1 MAASLD
7 DINAQLAGPLPASPS
22 TGNVGVRRRQAA
34 PTVVDTTPDY
44 QREWGATVERTKGY
58 APTVAGFARQVAGDQ
73 QGAAEDYAAAKVRD
87 ERAAQLDSDVSTDW
101 RDVGSLGDA
110 FRYARKLAIGSV
122 PDMAL
127 SVGAGGVAR
136 MGARRLAADAERR
149 AVMGRISAELSETG
163 ATSPLARAAI
173 EKAGERSARA
183 ATAQVAERQ
192 FGEAV
197 ADTARMAVGRNAAAQ
212 ARIDRAG
219 RAAGFVGA
227 TAGQFPGML
236 SESREQ
242 LEKTDQAGA
251 MKIGAAD
258 LAASAVGALPTE
270 RLMGRLFQTP
280 AAKEGLGRQLAMAVP
295 RIAKETGQ
303 QALFEG
309 STEAAQA
316 FVQRAGH
323 KWVDDNVGLLTPE
336 AIQDYV
342 ANFVGGAVL
351 GGASGGAV
359 ETANHGGAAVRGV
372 AEGVRSGIDH
382 AARGGRW
389 VWDQGGTVREAV
401 RDYLTSKSPF
411 FQRAAEAVA
420 GAPGSPRR
428 QAAAGLGERVSE
440 AARGATEAGK
450 RFYEHLRSGERQDDA
465 EARTDGVM
473 ERLDEAMRAD
483 VEAGTPLG
491 DLVGHLP
498 SFTQKWAM
506 SHFAP
511 AYLAT
516 KSPQAV
522 ADMASLLERLATGK
536 EISRRERDILVA
548 QANNPDSGLTMA
560 KLDTIG
566 ALGPLVQAQVKRMQ
580 MKADGASYAER
591 SKVRSG
597 YSPVSRTM
605 NRLSESAGVQA
616 PELKADSTFNE
627 SGAARAATESD
638 ALGGEQESGS
648 EIGLNP
654 IEDAS
659 RGDRTRNMTKFE
671 QALEARDAIGKQLT
685 FTERPTAP
693 AEGMTNR
700 ETFQT
705 WKSERK
711 AREEYN
717 RLNNELRELVLGQK
731 TENNPEGAFTFRQNN
746 SPKGKEAW
754 AKAEASPEYVTTD
767 QTYDFKRDVDGQVEK
782 RKLAIHLPS
791 ALSAF
796 LARNGSLLPQ
806 DPKARGQAALAGV
819 IGELQSAGVNI
830 DPNTLVAGDIF
841 LPANHRRAEPE
852 YVGTISQAF
861 IDTLKLGPRDSAA
874 EGAARVRKALQE
886 GALEDTRPEAVARGR
901 AAQANTTRKKKA
913 ELAQLIRAE
922 IEADPAVAKRVAELR
937 SQARAVRADQ
947 AMPARDKR
955 ITLQRLARDYG
966 QATADAARRATNKLE
981 PSDYAQGRLEEVV
994 QKLAEEFHEGDLDAA
1009 RDEIAQARRTAG
1021 REATSDARER
1031 DDDTSFQEQDH
1042 RLVPRE
1048 APRGTVTRGDPRRF
1062 TSSLEVI
1069 ADVGTELSHGSIIKR
1084 MSQFLEGSGFRAYHL
1099 AAAYAKWRGN
1109 RFNKQR
1115 NALFSAMQD
1124 NGKAYHDHL
1133 ALKSMVDAAQAELD
1147 LANATNTKQRNA
1159 LTKAFRAKI
1168 AEVEYARAYTRT
1180 AERMAKTGKGLQES
1194 FDAFMATPSGLRAAN
1209 VVDRIGSAIA
1219 KARADGDAKETDRL
1233 VARLQKAQR
1242 RTPKI
1247 RTAIRF
1253 ASVFAAQARAERA
1266 AIEQFAA
1273 EEAAKI
1279 AKGKRAT
1286 GVPLTK
1292 AQAKADLVEA
1302 RKKLR
1307 EFERDTGAM
1316 AQVEAY
1322 ESAVAQL
1329 EDRTQGTEKVP
1340 SYSTHDLAASVA
1352 KAELDERLA
1361 EGHITTKK
1369 YVSEIEAIRDPQSG
1383 AAEQYLAEVM
1393 NAEPTVTHA
1402 KEDAADTAFNSNEQG
1417 AAIADQLL
1425 ASMRDALVRMG
1436 ESVLG
1441 SKHSDLGRAI
1451 EEKLES
1457 LNRADRLTPDERRFL
1472 ADVGMYVDGIAPEFR
1487 ESDRL
1492 AQAYD
1497 AWMDHQIGRDDYA
1510 DAPRAATSVGVS
1522 GEARANDGPDP
1533 SKVSPERR
1541 AELAKKLAAEKKG
1554 RSTSEES
1561 EAAEREGRKANYGK
1575 ATPLNPALR
1584 PAPVERLDDTTPVP
1598 RKRGKQVIKSVPQAQ
1613 AAVDATENAGV
1624 ASATAKTGP
1633 HDLKAEKEMLNEV
1646 LAQMGVPK
1654 LLSLKPLS
1662 KTDAKGAP
1670 RSPNTGGSYMLRT
1683 VQINDTLH
1691 GAERVEVLLHE
1702 TGHHIYAAELAKAMG
1717 VEQQAVINMTDA
1729 QLLDA
1734 LEKHLPA
1741 VAAEYSAWMAER
1753 GNAATVPLFQSSAPT
1768 YRQRGLATR
1777 NGGGAKV
1784 TRSTSIH
1791 EWMADNIARA
1801 LAGRRETQSAVG
1813 KFFKAIA
1820 DQLRTFYDTMAGKS
1834 PRLAPAKSVEAWVDS
1849 LFNRETNAVREAT
1862 GQAATQV
1869 QARAVVAAAVRSE
1882 AAPTDPTV
1890 PPAPPAA
1897 PKPKAGKPKP
1907 PKDMDGMMQYVRDFL
1922 PPQERKILE
1931 QVFKR
1936 VQGKLRRVYAKRPD
1950 VLEAMASA
1958 EHGMEATIAAGY
1970 LAWKAGKF
1978 KTGSKSGSALLTISE
1993 DLHKVVGLAGPG
2005 DYAQSILKDMAS
2017 GRVQAM
2023 KQNGHTYDIV
2033 KQEARARGQLQQ
2045 AVNKLGDVKEAI
2057 MRPIDRAMAGVG
2069 RQMFES
2075 GIPAMR
2081 KIAGLLYR
2089 PAGTTGADRGM
2100 VREVVHTTA
2109 SFAEKANAALQG
2121 LSAGEQRRVMRLLQ
2135 EQAAPEQINAKVSKR
2150 VGNKRNVNHGNYR
2163 YSKGVR
2169 DAVQAVR
2176 KLMDDSFKY
2185 MESAGVQVGYRKDFF
2200 PVLLDIRNENARA
2213 QLTALLSDPVYEA
2226 SIREFFDKP
2235 KDTEPKGK
2243 GKPKGKPKG
2252 KRKAG
2257 NVPPLPAE
2265 HEAFFEKQ
2273 RAKLEKRIAN
2283 GSGNPTQLHNLIAV
2297 NMSVVEAMRTGN
2309 IATIEKHIA
2318 AAEARQERYDVD
2330 SDAYKTIDL
2339 ELRFAKARIK
2349 QLSEAGASA
2358 EAAAEPSAA
2367 EPSAADNT
2375 LQGMIKNLVDGAVR
2389 GEAAS
2394 LPSDAAPRF
2403 RGASFRL
2410 MEFIYRLRDEAVKS
2424 GDPEAIA
2431 KHNAN
2436 VKTFASLQTHNPAE
2450 VFARYIEPMVRKAEY
2465 ARRFGH
2471 DGEKLEAMLEAMK
2484 KQGATEDQVQH
2495 AREAVEAAAG
2505 TYGQDLSP
2513 TLEALSPALA
2523 KRFAGRKTRATIS
2536 GLQAYQNAR
2545 LLPLSLLSSLVDP
2558 MGIAVRSGGDFAV
2571 AWTGI
2576 RDGMSS
2582 ITNKASREQLH
2593 DMLRLL
2599 GSAEDMG
2606 SMEALQQGFGG
2617 AGNITAAKVN
2627 EFVFKWNG
2635 MAAWTRTTRYMA
2647 LLSAH
2652 AFMLKHGADAT
2663 AGKAKAAREDAE
2675 SPRARSQRYLM
2686 ELGVQPGDIKPE
2698 TVTLPSG
2705 RTRDQV
2711 RLLSAGER
2719 AKATA
2724 EQLAADDRVRRALMQ
2739 FVDEAILRP
2748 NSQQTPQWHSD
2759 PYMGLVT
2766 QYKAF
2771 GYAIY
2776 DQIMGRID
2784 VELSNGNAKVL
2795 LAAGAYVPIVVM
2807 AEMLR
2812 NVAQG
2817 DTDDTEDWG
2826 PDDWLW
2832 LGVERSGLYSPQFG
2846 ALESAVDD
2854 TREGRGPLASQI
2866 GPTAS
2871 QARDLGKV
2879 AFGQRSA
2886 GKTFESALPG
2896 STLYKK
2902 WNDGPAQE
2910 LE

>member
-7 DINAQLAGPLPASPS
+7 DINAQLAGPLPASS

-110 FRYARKLAIGSV
+110 FRYARKLAIGSA

-127 SVGAGGVAR
+127 SVGAGGVLR

-197 ADTARMAVGRNAAAQ
+197 ADTARTAVGRNAAAQ

-258 LAASAVGALPTE
+258 LAASAIGALPTE
-270 RLMGRLFQTP
+270 RLVGRLFQTP
-280 AAKEGLGRQLAMAVP
+280 AAKESLGRQLAMAVP

-309 STEAAQA
+309 TTEAAQA

-389 VWDQGGTVREAV
+389 AWDQGGTVREAV

-420 GAPGSPRR
+420 GSPGSPRR

-450 RFYEHLRSGERQDDA
+450 RFYEHLRSRERQDDA

-483 VEAGTPLG
+483 VEGGAPMG
-491 DLVGHLP
+491 DLVAGLP
-498 SFTQKWAM
+498 TFTQKWAM
-506 SHFAP
+506 SHFDP
-511 AYLAT
+511 AFLAT
-516 KSPQAV
+516 KSPKAV
-522 ADMASLLERLATGK
+522 ADMGALLERLATGK
-536 EISRRERDILVA
+536 QLSRRETELL
-548 QANNPDSGLTMA
+548 ANLPRLPGSGMTVA
-560 KLDTIG
+560 KLDAIG
-566 ALGPLVQAQVKRMQ
+566 AVGPRVADLAKRMSDD
-580 MKADGASYAER
+580 APGASYGTSPLQR
-591 SKVRSG
+591 S
-597 YSPVSRTM
+597 
-605 NRLSESAGVQA
+605 Q
-616 PELKADSTFNE
+616 
-627 SGAARAATESD
+627 
-638 ALGGEQESGS
+638 
-648 EIGLNP
+648 
-654 IEDAS
+654 
-659 RGDRTRNMTKFE
+659 
-671 QALEARDAIGKQLT
+671 LETD
-685 FTERPTAP
+685 
-693 AEGMTNR
+693 
-700 ETFQT
+700 
-705 WKSERK
+705 
-711 AREEYN
+711 
-717 RLNNELRELVLGQK
+717 
-731 TENNPEGAFTFRQNN
+731 EGA
-746 SPKGKEAW
+746 P
-754 AKAEASPEYVTTD
+754 
-767 QTYDFKRDVDGQVEK
+767 
-782 RKLAIHLPS
+782 
-791 ALSAF
+791 
-796 LARNGSLLPQ
+796 
-806 DPKARGQAALAGV
+806 
-819 IGELQSAGVNI
+819 
-830 DPNTLVAGDIF
+830 
-841 LPANHRRAEPE
+841 RR
-852 YVGTISQAF
+852 T
-861 IDTLKLGPRDSAA
+861 
-874 EGAARVRKALQE
+874 
-886 GALEDTRPEAVARGR
+886 
-901 AAQANTTRKKKA
+901 
-913 ELAQLIRAE
+913 
-922 IEADPAVAKRVAELR
+922 
-937 SQARAVRADQ
+937 
-947 AMPARDKR
+947 
-955 ITLQRLARDYG
+955 
-966 QATADAARRATNKLE
+966 
-981 PSDYAQGRLEEVV
+981 
-994 QKLAEEFHEGDLDAA
+994 A
-1009 RDEIAQARRTAG
+1009 RDEAADQMAAGEDATGLDFTDRVQGIVESGRADPELQPLDAMHSARAS
-1021 REATSDARER
+1021 AER
-1031 DDDTSFQEQDH
+1031 LQQ
-1042 RLVPRE
+1042 
-1048 APRGTVTRGDPRRF
+1048 
-1062 TSSLEVI
+1062 
-1069 ADVGTELSHGSIIKR
+1069 
-1084 MSQFLEGSGFRAYHL
+1084 Q
-1099 AAAYAKWRGN
+1099 AAA
-1109 RFNKQR
+1109 
-1115 NALFSAMQD
+1115 
-1124 NGKAYHDHL
+1124 
-1133 ALKSMVDAAQAELD
+1133 
-1147 LANATNTKQRNA
+1147 
-1159 LTKAFRAKI
+1159 
-1168 AEVEYARAYTRT
+1168 
-1180 AERMAKTGKGLQES
+1180 
-1194 FDAFMATPSGLRAAN
+1194 
-1209 VVDRIGSAIA
+1209 
-1219 KARADGDAKETDRL
+1219 
-1233 VARLQKAQR
+1233 
-1242 RTPKI
+1242 
-1247 RTAIRF
+1247 
-1253 ASVFAAQARAERA
+1253 ASDPAERA
-1266 AIEQFAA
+1266 ALQGQIDQLRTDYADLRTKVRAAIERGNGVVTKNDATDASRRFWEQRVASPNYAVLNQTAEIKLNNGKTLIQPQAIDLAMLIRRQQAAIRTEGTASDAIAPRDALLRGLAEAA
-1273 EEAAKI
+1273 EVGYSVDPKQLRLGEI
-1279 AKGKRAT
+1279 TDTRT
-1286 GVPLTK
+1286 GRVLMRITPAIK
-1292 AQAKADLVEA
+1292 AQLANDLQQFKGRVPELSPVPDDAALNRDFARSLPSEDAMGESPVDGGDDPTLFAQGPRSQPPGRNVGTADAEYVPEMGVVSDVNVNDPYAEL
-1302 RKKLR
+1302 L
-1307 EFERDTGAM
+1307 TGARRRYAAAGSPRERAAVMGSVAREIATRRLTQELEAGQLSEQTFNQLM
-1316 AQVEAY
+1316 AQVENP
-1322 ESAVAQL
+1322 ESGLAERYLARAARGEFASASVRHMPLDNAKPEGFDAFDYTTSPETGDYRIRDRFDEAVERVMARADAVASRAAGRKMHQRPAAP
-1329 EDRTQGTEKVP
+1329 EPRPGPAREVAEQVVKVNTGTRDKIVSAP
-1340 SYSTHDLAASVA
+1340 TAAPA
-1352 KAELDERLA
+1352 KA
-1361 EGHITTKK
+1361 KK
-1369 YVSEIEAIRDPQSG
+1369 RIV
-1383 AAEQYLAEVM
+1383 
-1393 NAEPTVTHA
+1393 
-1402 KEDAADTAFNSNEQG
+1402 K
-1417 AAIADQLL
+1417 
-1425 ASMRDALVRMG
+1425 
-1436 ESVLG
+1436 
-1441 SKHSDLGRAI
+1441 
-1451 EEKLES
+1451 
-1457 LNRADRLTPDERRFL
+1457 
-1472 ADVGMYVDGIAPEFR
+1472 
-1487 ESDRL
+1487 
-1492 AQAYD
+1492 
-1497 AWMDHQIGRDDYA
+1497 
-1510 DAPRAATSVGVS
+1510 
-1522 GEARANDGPDP
+1522 
-1533 SKVSPERR
+1533 
-1541 AELAKKLAAEKKG
+1541 
-1554 RSTSEES
+1554 
-1561 EAAEREGRKANYGK
+1561 K
-1575 ATPLNPALR
+1575 AT
-1584 PAPVERLDDTTPVP
+1584 ERLDDTTPAP

-1702 TGHHIYAAELAKAMG
+1702 TGHHIYAAELAKALG
-1717 VEQQAVINMTDA
+1717 VEPQAVINMDDA

-1734 LEKHLPA
+1734 LEKQLPA

-1768 YRQRGLATR
+1768 YRQRGLAAR

-2057 MRPIDRAMAGVG
+2057 MRPIDRAMAGAG

-2495 AREAVEAAAG
+2495 AREAVEAAVG

-2686 ELGVQPGDIKPE
+2686 ELGVQPGDIKTE

>member
-7 DINAQLAGPLPASPS
+7 DINAQLAGPLPASS

-197 ADTARMAVGRNAAAQ
+197 ADTARTAVGRNAAAQ

-270 RLMGRLFQTP
+270 RLVGRLFQTP
-280 AAKEGLGRQLAMAVP
+280 AAKESLGRQLAMAVP

-389 VWDQGGTVREAV
+389 AWDQGGTVREAV

-450 RFYEHLRSGERQDDA
+450 RFYEHLRTRERQDDA

-483 VEAGTPLG
+483 VEGGAPMG
-491 DLVGHLP
+491 DLVAGLP
-498 SFTQKWAM
+498 TFTQKWAM
-506 SHFAP
+506 SHFDP
-511 AYLAT
+511 AFLAT
-516 KSPQAV
+516 KSPKAV
-522 ADMASLLERLATGK
+522 ADMGALLERLATGK
-536 EISRRERDILVA
+536 QLSRRETELL
-548 QANNPDSGLTMA
+548 ANLPRLAGSGMTIA
-560 KLDTIG
+560 KLDAIG
-566 ALGPLVQAQVKRMQ
+566 AVGPRVADMAKRMSDDAPGPSYGTSPLQRSQLEADEGAPRRTTGDEAADQMAAGEDATGLDFTDRVQGIVESGRADPELQPLDAMHSTRASAERLQQQAAAASDPAERATLQGQIDQLRADYAGLRTKVRAAIERGNGVVTKNDSNANSKKFWGRVASSPNYVVLNQTAEIKLNNGTTLVQPQAIDLAMLIRRQQAAIRTEGTAAEAIAPRDALLRGLAEAAEVGYSIDPKQLRLGEITDTRTGRVLMRVTPAIKAQLANDLQQFEGRVPDLGPMADDAALNRDFARSLPRDDAMGESPVDGGDDPTLFAQGPRSQPPGRNVGAADAEYVPEMGVVSDVNVNDPYADLLTGARRRYAVAGSPRERAAVMGSVAREIATRRLTQELEAGQLSEQTFNQLMAQVENPES
-580 MKADGASYAER
+580 GLAER
-591 SKVRSG
+591 
-597 YSPVSRTM
+597 Y
-605 NRLSESAGVQA
+605 L
-616 PELKADSTFNE
+616 
-627 SGAARAATESD
+627 ARAARGEFASASVRHMPLDNAKPEGFD
-638 ALGGEQESGS
+638 AFDYTTSPETGDYRIRDRFDEAV
-648 EIGLNP
+648 NRVVARA
-654 IEDAS
+654 DAVAS
-659 RGDRTRNMTKFE
+659 RAAGRKMHQRPMAKTRRGMTRTPEQRPGPAREVAE
-671 QALEARDAIGKQLT
+671 QAVKVNPGTRDRIVSAPTAAPAKAKKQVVKKA
-685 FTERPTAP
+685 TER
-693 AEGMTNR
+693 
-700 ETFQT
+700 
-705 WKSERK
+705 
-711 AREEYN
+711 
-717 RLNNELRELVLGQK
+717 
-731 TENNPEGAFTFRQNN
+731 
-746 SPKGKEAW
+746 
-754 AKAEASPEYVTTD
+754 
-767 QTYDFKRDVDGQVEK
+767 
-782 RKLAIHLPS
+782 
-791 ALSAF
+791 
-796 LARNGSLLPQ
+796 
-806 DPKARGQAALAGV
+806 
-819 IGELQSAGVNI
+819 
-830 DPNTLVAGDIF
+830 
-841 LPANHRRAEPE
+841 
-852 YVGTISQAF
+852 
-861 IDTLKLGPRDSAA
+861 
-874 EGAARVRKALQE
+874 
-886 GALEDTRPEAVARGR
+886 
-901 AAQANTTRKKKA
+901 
-913 ELAQLIRAE
+913 
-922 IEADPAVAKRVAELR
+922 
-937 SQARAVRADQ
+937 
-947 AMPARDKR
+947 
-955 ITLQRLARDYG
+955 
-966 QATADAARRATNKLE
+966 
-981 PSDYAQGRLEEVV
+981 
-994 QKLAEEFHEGDLDAA
+994 LD
-1009 RDEIAQARRTAG
+1009 
-1021 REATSDARER
+1021 
-1031 DDDTSFQEQDH
+1031 
-1042 RLVPRE
+1042 
-1048 APRGTVTRGDPRRF
+1048 
-1062 TSSLEVI
+1062 
-1069 ADVGTELSHGSIIKR
+1069 
-1084 MSQFLEGSGFRAYHL
+1084 
-1099 AAAYAKWRGN
+1099 
-1109 RFNKQR
+1109 
-1115 NALFSAMQD
+1115 
-1124 NGKAYHDHL
+1124 
-1133 ALKSMVDAAQAELD
+1133 DAAQA
-1147 LANATNTKQRNA
+1147 
-1159 LTKAFRAKI
+1159 
-1168 AEVEYARAYTRT
+1168 
-1180 AERMAKTGKGLQES
+1180 
-1194 FDAFMATPSGLRAAN
+1194 
-1209 VVDRIGSAIA
+1209 
-1219 KARADGDAKETDRL
+1219 
-1233 VARLQKAQR
+1233 
-1242 RTPKI
+1242 
-1247 RTAIRF
+1247 
-1253 ASVFAAQARAERA
+1253 
-1266 AIEQFAA
+1266 
-1273 EEAAKI
+1273 
-1279 AKGKRAT
+1279 
-1286 GVPLTK
+1286 
-1292 AQAKADLVEA
+1292 
-1302 RKKLR
+1302 
-1307 EFERDTGAM
+1307 
-1316 AQVEAY
+1316 
-1322 ESAVAQL
+1322 
-1329 EDRTQGTEKVP
+1329 
-1340 SYSTHDLAASVA
+1340 
-1352 KAELDERLA
+1352 
-1361 EGHITTKK
+1361 
-1369 YVSEIEAIRDPQSG
+1369 
-1383 AAEQYLAEVM
+1383 
-1393 NAEPTVTHA
+1393 
-1402 KEDAADTAFNSNEQG
+1402 
-1417 AAIADQLL
+1417 
-1425 ASMRDALVRMG
+1425 
-1436 ESVLG
+1436 
-1441 SKHSDLGRAI
+1441 
-1451 EEKLES
+1451 
-1457 LNRADRLTPDERRFL
+1457 
-1472 ADVGMYVDGIAPEFR
+1472 
-1487 ESDRL
+1487 
-1492 AQAYD
+1492 
-1497 AWMDHQIGRDDYA
+1497 
-1510 DAPRAATSVGVS
+1510 
-1522 GEARANDGPDP
+1522 
-1533 SKVSPERR
+1533 
-1541 AELAKKLAAEKKG
+1541 
-1554 RSTSEES
+1554 
-1561 EAAEREGRKANYGK
+1561 
-1575 ATPLNPALR
+1575 
-1584 PAPVERLDDTTPVP
+1584 P
-1598 RKRGKQVIKSVPQAQ
+1598 RKRKQVIKAVPPAQ
-1613 AAVDATENAGV
+1613 AAVDATDSAGV

-1662 KTDAKGAP
+1662 AG
-1670 RSPNTGGSYMLRT
+1670 RGPNTGGSYMLRT

-1702 TGHHIYAAELAKAMG
+1702 AGHHIYAAELAKALG
-1717 VEQQAVINMTDA
+1717 VELQAVTNMDDG
-1729 QLLDA
+1729 QLLSA
-1734 LEKHLPA
+1734 LEKHLPD

-1753 GNAATVPLFQSSAPT
+1753 GNAAAVPLFQSSAPT
-1768 YRQRGLATR
+1768 YRQRGLAAR

-1820 DQLRTFYDTMAGKS
+1820 DRLRTFYDTMAGKS

-1862 GQAATQV
+1862 GQAATQA
-1869 QARAVVAAAVRSE
+1869 QARAVVAAAVQN
-1882 AAPTDPTV
+1882 AAGGAT
-1890 PPAPPAA
+1890 A
-1897 PKPKAGKPKP
+1897 PKTTTGKPRP
-1907 PKDMDGMMQYVRDFL
+1907 PKEFDGLMQYVRDFL

-1950 VLEAMASA
+1950 VLGAMASA

-1978 KTGSKSGSALLTISE
+1978 SAGSKSDSALTSIS
-1993 DLHKVVGLAGPG
+1993 DVLHEVVGLAGTG
-2005 DYAQSILKDMAS
+2005 SYAHRILKDMAS

-2081 KIAGLLYR
+2081 QIAGLLYR

-2185 MESAGVQVGYRKDFF
+2185 MEGAGVQVGYRKNFF

-2226 SIREFFDKP
+2226 PIREFFESGSPQPQKGAPP
-2235 KDTEPKGK
+2235 K
-2243 GKPKGKPKG
+2243 
-2252 KRKAG
+2252 
-2257 NVPPLPAE
+2257 
-2265 HEAFFEKQ
+2265 
-2273 RAKLEKRIAN
+2273 
-2283 GSGNPTQLHNLIAV
+2283 
-2297 NMSVVEAMRTGN
+2297 
-2309 IATIEKHIA
+2309 IE
-2318 AAEARQERYDVD
+2318 
-2330 SDAYKTIDL
+2330 
-2339 ELRFAKARIK
+2339 
-2349 QLSEAGASA
+2349 
-2358 EAAAEPSAA
+2358 
-2367 EPSAADNT
+2367 T
-2375 LQGMIKNLVDGAVR
+2375 LVKNLVDGATQN
-2389 GEAAS
+2389 GAIDKTA
-2394 LPSDAAPRF
+2394 DGAPTF
-2403 RGASFRL
+2403 RGANFRV
-2410 MEFIYRLRDEAVKS
+2410 MEFVYRLRDEAVKS
-2424 GDPEAIA
+2424 GTAADIA
-2431 KHNAN
+2431 HHNAN
-2436 VKTFASLQTHNPAE
+2436 VKQFAALQTHNPAE
-2450 VFARYIEPMVRKAEY
+2450 VFARYIEPMVRRTEY
-2465 ARRFGH
+2465 ARRFGD
-2471 DGEKLEAMLEAMK
+2471 DGKKLDKMLADMK
-2484 KQGATEDQVQH
+2484 AQGATDDQVQH
-2495 AREAVEAAAG
+2495 AREAVEAAVG

-2571 AWTGI
+2571 AWAGI

-2582 ITNKASREQLH
+2582 IINKASREQLH

-2686 ELGVQPGDIKPE
+2686 ELGVQPGDIKTE

-2846 ALESAVDD
+2846 ALENAVDD

-2871 QARDLGKV
+2871 QARDLGKA

-2902 WNDGPAQE
+2902 WNDGPAQAAGE
-2910 LE
+2910 S